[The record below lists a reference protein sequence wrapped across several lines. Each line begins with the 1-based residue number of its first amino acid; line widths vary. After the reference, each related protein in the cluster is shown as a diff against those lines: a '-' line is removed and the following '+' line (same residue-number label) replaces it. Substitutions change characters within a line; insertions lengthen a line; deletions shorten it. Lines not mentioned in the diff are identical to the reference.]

1 MSLKI
6 RKTTVLYFV
15 LFVMADHCLWL
26 LSGNVQSKVNELCW
40 IIIFALFLFKFIN
53 TNFSQLFNKQK
64 YQFGRII
71 LFTVIMGIYSTL
83 QSYYLH
89 GQSLIQGIL
98 PQRFM
103 IGGFFLYFILMKY
116 INEKKYGMKNIEK
129 IFLTIGY
136 CELILYISQYFLIN
150 KIQFLQINY
159 TMRLG
164 EIRMN
169 LGAIGVPYVIFYSLN
184 QLFGEKKS
192 WKSIVSIAMGLFYV
206 VVIAK
211 TRIALLAYIISIIGG
226 FMMWKK
232 GGKKKIV
239 IFFLLLTLIVVL
251 TQTELFS
258 YLTDGLKGIDL
269 STQTRQLG
277 RAYYLKK
284 ILSHPILG
292 WGYINTNNV
301 AASRYAGIYSIST
314 GIIAW
319 VDLGVYGLTFFF
331 GIVGL
336 VWFLVLYGK
345 LAMRSYKIGC
355 TGKQTYWMYMLYIIV
370 VSPNSTGFLWYISST
385 IAFVIWMCL
394 IEKEYRDIIMK
405 GKIKI

>member
-1 MSLKI
+1 VSLKI

-292 WGYINTNNV
+292 CGYINTNNV

>member
-211 TRIALLAYIISIIGG
+211 TRIALLAYLISIIGG

-292 WGYINTNNV
+292 CGYINTNND
-301 AASRYAGIYSIST
+301 AGIYSIST

-405 GKIKI
+405 RKN

>member
-1 MSLKI
+1 
-6 RKTTVLYFV
+6 
-15 LFVMADHCLWL
+15 MADHCLWL

-192 WKSIVSIAMGLFYV
+192 WKSIVSIAMGIFYV

-292 WGYINTNNV
+292 CGYINTNNV

-405 GKIKI
+405 RKN

>member
-192 WKSIVSIAMGLFYV
+192 WKSIVSIAMGIFYV

-232 GGKKKIV
+232 GGKKKIG

-292 WGYINTNNV
+292 CGYINTNNV

-405 GKIKI
+405 RKN

>member
-89 GQSLIQGIL
+89 GQSLIQGIV

-192 WKSIVSIAMGLFYV
+192 WKSIVSIAMGIFYV

-292 WGYINTNNV
+292 CGYINTNNV

-405 GKIKI
+405 MKN

>member
-292 WGYINTNNV
+292 CGYINTNNV

>member
-192 WKSIVSIAMGLFYV
+192 WKSIVSIAMGIFYV

-277 RAYYLKK
+277 RAYLKK

-292 WGYINTNNV
+292 CGYINTNNV

-405 GKIKI
+405 RKN

>member
-89 GQSLIQGIL
+89 GQSLIEGIL

-192 WKSIVSIAMGLFYV
+192 WKSIVSIAMGIFYV

-292 WGYINTNNV
+292 CGYINTNNV

-405 GKIKI
+405 RKN

>member
-211 TRIALLAYIISIIGG
+211 TRIALLAYLISIIGG

-292 WGYINTNNV
+292 CGYINTNNV

-405 GKIKI
+405 RKN

>member
-53 TNFSQLFNKQK
+53 TNFSQLFSKQK

-192 WKSIVSIAMGLFYV
+192 WKSIVSIAMGIFYV

-292 WGYINTNNV
+292 CGYINTNNV

-405 GKIKI
+405 RKN

>member
-103 IGGFFLYFILMKY
+103 IGGFFLYFVLMKY

-211 TRIALLAYIISIIGG
+211 TRIALLAYLISIIGG

-292 WGYINTNNV
+292 CGYINTNNV

-405 GKIKI
+405 RKN

>member
-192 WKSIVSIAMGLFYV
+192 WKSIVSIAMGIFYV

-292 WGYINTNNV
+292 CGYINTNNV

-355 TGKQTYWMYMLYIIV
+355 KGKQTYWMYMLYIIV

-405 GKIKI
+405 RKN

>member
-192 WKSIVSIAMGLFYV
+192 WKSIVSIAMGIFYV

-292 WGYINTNNV
+292 CGYINTNNV

-405 GKIKI
+405 RKN

>member
-1 MSLKI
+1 
-6 RKTTVLYFV
+6 
-15 LFVMADHCLWL
+15 
-26 LSGNVQSKVNELCW
+26 
-40 IIIFALFLFKFIN
+40 
-53 TNFSQLFNKQK
+53 
-64 YQFGRII
+64 
-71 LFTVIMGIYSTL
+71 
-83 QSYYLH
+83 
-89 GQSLIQGIL
+89 
-98 PQRFM
+98 
-103 IGGFFLYFILMKY
+103 MKY

-192 WKSIVSIAMGLFYV
+192 WKSIVSIAMGIFYV

-292 WGYINTNNV
+292 CGYINTNNV

-405 GKIKI
+405 RKN

>member
-192 WKSIVSIAMGLFYV
+192 WKSIVSIAMGIFYV

-292 WGYINTNNV
+292 SGYINTNNV

-405 GKIKI
+405 RKN

>member
-192 WKSIVSIAMGLFYV
+192 WKSIVSIAMGIFYV

-284 ILSHPILG
+284 ILSHA
-292 WGYINTNNV
+292 V
-301 AASRYAGIYSIST
+301 K
-314 GIIAW
+314 
-319 VDLGVYGLTFFF
+319 VD
-331 GIVGL
+331 
-336 VWFLVLYGK
+336 
-345 LAMRSYKIGC
+345 
-355 TGKQTYWMYMLYIIV
+355 
-370 VSPNSTGFLWYISST
+370 
-385 IAFVIWMCL
+385 
-394 IEKEYRDIIMK
+394 
-405 GKIKI
+405 

>member
-292 WGYINTNNV
+292 CGYINTNNV

-405 GKIKI
+405 RKN